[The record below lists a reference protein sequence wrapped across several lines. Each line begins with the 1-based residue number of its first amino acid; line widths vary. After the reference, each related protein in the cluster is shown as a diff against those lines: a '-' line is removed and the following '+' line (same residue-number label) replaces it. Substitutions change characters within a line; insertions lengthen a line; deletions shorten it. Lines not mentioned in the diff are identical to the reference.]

1 MDGQAGQGAC
11 AAVAQAPLEG
21 LLRVRTTAAAG
32 SVACG
37 APAGKPPGARHVH
50 YVVMAASISSQ
61 EPDGSLGQLLGN
73 QAEAEGCHMGA
84 TYTSTSSGRP
94 VFLASKLDLL
104 LVGDVNVHHL
114 ACAVQ
119 KFFSNTEEV
128 TITICDAKRAA
139 ALVNN
144 CVFNMIFLRTTP
156 VLTAEELEA
165 IKSIRFDK
173 RENIHLLFV
182 FIIPENFK
190 GCVSG
195 YGADITLSEPL
206 TTEKMNIVL
215 KYWRAYFTNGVKNE
229 NALRTGE
236 RTFSL
241 QSCSSKHLEYFSAN
255 LFARTK
261 SVRHDIRLELNA
273 SLSDFEN
280 SKKVFLHSSKEKM
293 RRERIKYC
301 CEQLRALLPYEQGRK
316 NDMASVIEATVDY
329 VKYVRDR
336 IPPAV
341 LRKISE
347 AIKNNKKYWKKPQA
361 IQLCLQGPVM
371 SQRKSTV
378 LTSKYS
384 PVREMQ
390 LVADKCLDVY
400 SEPAAGGSL
409 DESMRGQSSST
420 SESIIGDLY
429 KTRIPSAALSLNSFH
444 AVKYYSKVIL
454 SYNSAAVTNQNI
466 DIHLPSAMPKVSKFL
481 PQQCNSMLGQ
491 THTAQPNCL
500 QQYWAY

>member
-1 MDGQAGQGAC
+1 M
-11 AAVAQAPLEG
+11 
-21 LLRVRTTAAAG
+21 RR
-32 SVACG
+32 
-37 APAGKPPGARHVH
+37 KK
-50 YVVMAASISSQ
+50 
-61 EPDGSLGQLLGN
+61 QLVPVTK
-73 QAEAEGCHMGA
+73 EAE
-84 TYTSTSSGRP
+84 
-94 VFLASKLDLL
+94 SKLDLL
-104 LVGDVNVHHL
+104 LVGDVSVHHL

-119 KFFSNTEEV
+119 KFFSNTQEV
-128 TITICDAKRAA
+128 TITICDAKKAA
-139 ALVNN
+139 TLVNN
-144 CVFNMIFLRTTP
+144 CVFNMIFLRITP

-165 IKSIRFDK
+165 IKSIRFGK

-206 TTEKMNIVL
+206 TMEKMNIVL
-215 KYWRAYFTNGVKNE
+215 KYWRAYFTNSSVKNE
-229 NALRTGE
+229 NSLRTEQRG
-236 RTFSL
+236 FSL
-241 QSCSSKHLEYFSAN
+241 RSSSSKPLEYFSSN
-255 LFARTK
+255 LFTRTK
-261 SVRHDIRLELNA
+261 SVRHDIKLELNA

-280 SKKVFLHSSKEKM
+280 SKKIFLHSSKEKM

-341 LRKISE
+341 MHKISE
-347 AIKNNKKYWKKPQA
+347 AIKNNKKYWKKPKA
-361 IQLCLQGPVM
+361 IQLCLQGPVK

-378 LTSKYS
+378 TTSKYS
-384 PVREMQ
+384 PVREIQ

-400 SEPAAGGSL
+400 SEPTAGGSL

-420 SESIIGDLY
+420 SVSTIGDLY
-429 KTRIPSAALSLNSFH
+429 KTQIPSAALSLNSFH
-444 AVKYYSKVIL
+444 AIKYYSKVIF
-454 SYNSAAVTNQNI
+454 SYNSAAITNQNI
-466 DIHLPSAMPKVSKFL
+466 DIRLPSAMPKVSKFL

-491 THTAQPNCL
+491 TCTAQPNCL

>member
-1 MDGQAGQGAC
+1 
-11 AAVAQAPLEG
+11 
-21 LLRVRTTAAAG
+21 
-32 SVACG
+32 
-37 APAGKPPGARHVH
+37 
-50 YVVMAASISSQ
+50 MAASISSQ
-61 EPDGSLGQLLGN
+61 EPGGNPGQETDIPAGKGN
-73 QAEAEGCHMGA
+73 MRDW
-84 TYTSTSSGRP
+84 T
-94 VFLASKLDLL
+94 SKLDLL

-128 TITICDAKRAA
+128 TITICDAKKAA
-139 ALVNN
+139 TLVNS
-144 CVFNMIFLRTTP
+144 CVFNMIFLRITP

-165 IKSIRFDK
+165 IKSIRFGK

-206 TTEKMNIVL
+206 TMEKMNVVL
-215 KYWRAYFTNGVKNE
+215 KYWRAYFTNSGSFKNE
-229 NALRTGE
+229 NAVRNEECG
-236 RTFSL
+236 FSL
-241 QSCSSKHLEYFSAN
+241 QSSSSKHLEYFSTN
-255 LFARTK
+255 LFTRTK

-280 SKKVFLHSSKEKM
+280 SKKIFLHSSKEKM

-341 LRKISE
+341 MRKISE
-347 AIKNNKKYWKKPQA
+347 AIKNNKKYWKKPKA
-361 IQLCLQGPVM
+361 VQLCLQGPVT
-371 SQRKSTV
+371 SQRNSTV

-384 PVREMQ
+384 PVREIQ

-420 SESIIGDLY
+420 SENTIGDLY

-491 THTAQPNCL
+491 TCTGQPNCL
-500 QQYWAY
+500 QYWAY